1 MFGGMLMRIQL
12 LVTLLLASASVPA
25 AAQPDRVDRRVEK
38 LEAEMRAVQRKVFPG
53 GRQATVEPEIG
64 PVQPAAGAG
73 PGIPAG
79 SAVADLT
86 ARVDALEGAL
96 ARLTGQAEENGNR
109 LRLLEAG
116 FTSLR
121 SDVENRMSAAEA
133 APQTASQQLTP
144 PPADEQPSAPEA
156 SALVDPAEG
165 DPEQAYL
172 AGFKLWEQKR
182 FADAQKAL
190 DAMAKRYPRHPK
202 ASWARNLAGRA
213 LLDDG
218 KPAAAAK
225 SLFANYEA
233 DPKGERAADS
243 LFYLGQALTQLKKNT
258 EACQVYSEL
267 QEVYG
272 ATLRDQIKRELP
284 RARKAAGC
292 GA

>member
-1 MFGGMLMRIQL
+1 MRIQS
-12 LVTLLLASASVPA
+12 LLLILLAGA
-25 AAQPDRVDRRVEK
+25 AAPAIAQGERVDRRVEK

-53 GRQATVEPEIG
+53 GRQALVQPEIG
-64 PVQPAAGAG
+64 PAQAAGPT

-79 SAVADLT
+79 SAVSDLT
-86 ARVDALEGAL
+86 ARIDALEASL

-109 LRLLEAG
+109 LRQLEAS
-116 FTSLR
+116 FTGLR
-121 SDVENRMSAAEA
+121 SEFENRMAAAQA
-133 APQTASQQLTP
+133 APQMASQQQ
-144 PPADEQPSAPEA
+144 PASGQRLQTVDEQSLVPEA
-156 SALVDPAEG
+156 SAILDQAEA

-190 DAMAKRYPRHPK
+190 DAMAKRYPSHPK

-225 SLFANYEA
+225 TLFANYET
-233 DPKGERAADS
+233 DPKGERAPDS

-272 ATLRDQIKRELP
+272 AALRDQLKRDLP